1 MRDAPSRTVTKLGV
15 AATAVIALVV
25 GAQLVPV
32 ARTNPAI
39 EADVA
44 APAEIDALLR
54 RACYDCHSRETAWP
68 WYSRVAPVSWLVV
81 HDVEE
86 GRRELDF
93 SAWDAYDPVQRAKK
107 LRESSDEIAE
117 GEMPPWYYRL
127 VHADARLTAAERE
140 ALRAWCAAEIARL
153 GG

>member
-1 MRDAPSRTVTKLGV
+1 VTRLGI
-15 AATAVIALVV
+15 AAFALIALVV

-32 ARTNPAI
+32 TRTNPAI
-39 EADVA
+39 KADVA

-93 SAWDAYDPVQRAKK
+93 SAWDAYDAAQRAKK
-107 LRESSDEIAE
+107 LRESADEIAE

-140 ALRAWCAAEIARL
+140 ALRAWCGAEIARVSR
-153 GG
+153 